1 MECFTI
7 RLNVVQLQGEL
18 KHAHVHTVIQ
28 QQIKDLIC
36 CSTVQL
42 TNFILSFSTAAQEAL
57 NNLEDYDKTCLE
69 SALQG
74 VSNIVQQEW
83 GCTCPCQVVCFL
95 LSTWR
100 DEHHSSYNIPSIG
113 VWWWKW
119 RALSNTSIQNLPL
132 VFSTFKSGNW
142 QSLSTWFPS
151 FSSSSNHSLSSCALW
166 MRTVS
171 WRDHSHQN
179 RNVSCSVR
187 LILYWLAVTLP
198 FKMPP
203 IAFVTRLYINCNRWQ
218 IICWWQPHHF

>member
-1 MECFTI
+1 MSPFHPFGSSWCLSPGTTTLYRYEPSWYSTITVDILISPYAIWKMECFTI

-113 VWWWKW
+113 V
-119 RALSNTSIQNLPL
+119 
-132 VFSTFKSGNW
+132 
-142 QSLSTWFPS
+142 
-151 FSSSSNHSLSSCALW
+151 
-166 MRTVS
+166 
-171 WRDHSHQN
+171 
-179 RNVSCSVR
+179 
-187 LILYWLAVTLP
+187 
-198 FKMPP
+198 
-203 IAFVTRLYINCNRWQ
+203 
-218 IICWWQPHHF
+218 